1 MSTTTP
7 VVTIRTAEPDD
18 VPHILAFIRE
28 LAEYEK
34 LTHEVNATQD
44 LLQQTLFGPR
54 PFAEALIGCV
64 NGRRAKVN
72 EGRWLS
78 ATVSGGLRP
87 QFITYRHWRTT
98 LELSA
103 MWRWL
108 QMAAAIRHSQCAED
122 GEVKG
127 FAARVGDG
135 NAAQKWHGGN
145 HESHRRRT
153 PQE

>member
-34 LTHEVNATQD
+34 LTHEVSAPEE
-44 LLQQTLFGPR
+44 LLHTTLFGPR

-78 ATVSGGLRP
+78 PL
-87 QFITYRHWRTT
+87 
-98 LELSA
+98 
-103 MWRWL
+103 
-108 QMAAAIRHSQCAED
+108 
-122 GEVKG
+122 
-127 FAARVGDG
+127 
-135 NAAQKWHGGN
+135 
-145 HESHRRRT
+145 
-153 PQE
+153 